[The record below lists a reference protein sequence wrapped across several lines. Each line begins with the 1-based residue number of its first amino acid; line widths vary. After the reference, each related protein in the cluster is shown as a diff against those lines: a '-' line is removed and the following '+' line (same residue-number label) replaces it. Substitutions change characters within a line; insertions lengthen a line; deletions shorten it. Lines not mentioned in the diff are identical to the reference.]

1 MVVWA
6 WDAVATVPDV
16 CRARCA
22 RFFPGDEVALCD
34 GAPPCGCVATRS
46 TVRAGEPVAGV
57 LAVGTGP
64 VLGSAPRGRRLYA
77 LRVPGWGRLVG
88 AAAYG
93 AGNGTF
99 VKARDDKYVTARF
112 IGWGGDKPS
121 FALVETFGDVGSPV
135 AYDTYLLARHCVPSA
150 KVHSR
155 SALRRA
161 LRHGAM
167 SASLEEA
174 PCRTTGVTIDP
185 VGARD
190 LDDAISVVRQGA
202 EGHVVEVH
210 ITDVAGALD
219 RVDGWQHL
227 GDACQSVYLASGVV
241 HMLPAV
247 AAQGAFSLVAGERR
261 RVLTA
266 RFEVASATG
275 EVRWCGWTSETIVV
289 RANCTYGGV
298 AVSESAYLG
307 RLEAATAAVFRGS
320 SEDPPDDAH
329 ELVAVWMKLANEYA
343 GLELATIR
351 RGIFRVCH
359 ASAVPVPLLVRMGLR
374 ARASWMSEYVP
385 WREGLAHAALGV
397 GAYAQ
402 STSPIRRLGDLVNQV
417 YLVAGRSDRALQ
429 FAHEWATARGTAV
442 LSSWS
447 VGARR
452 AERCSRMVEAACVAA
467 SEGGVLPAMVCE
479 VGKRD
484 ARGRRLL
491 SLYLSSLDTLL
502 PVTTAMPPLSV
513 GAAVAVR
520 VFVRGRGGELP
531 RRIGVQLEVEGL
543 AGRDVFECQ
552 ATDLVEGACEGGLVE
567 EGGDRR

>member
-1 MVVWA
+1 MVLWT
-6 WDAVATVPDV
+6 WDAVSAVPDACKV
-16 CRARCA
+16 RCA
-22 RFFPGDEVALCD
+22 RFFPGDDVTLCGGAL
-34 GAPPCGCVATRS
+34 PCGCVALRS
-46 TVRAGEPVAGV
+46 AVRAGELVAGV

-112 IGWGGDKPS
+112 IGWSGERPS
-121 FALVETFGDVGSPV
+121 FALVETFGDVGNPA
-135 AYDTYLLARHCVPSA
+135 AYDMHLLARHCAPSA

-161 LRHGAM
+161 LRHGVT
-167 SASLEEA
+167 LGDA

-190 LDDAISVVRQGA
+190 LDDAISVVRHGA
-202 EGHVVEVH
+202 DGYVVEVH
-210 ITDVAGALD
+210 ITDVAWALD
-219 RVDGWQHL
+219 RADGWQHL

-241 HMLPAV
+241 HMLPAA

-266 RFEVASATG
+266 RFEVSPATG
-275 EVRWCGWTSETIVV
+275 VRWGGWTAETIEV

-298 AVSESAYLG
+298 AVAESAYLG
-307 RLEAATAAVFRGS
+307 RLEAATAVVFQGT
-320 SEDPPDDAH
+320 SETPPVDTH
-329 ELVAVWMKLANEYA
+329 ELVAVWMKLANECA
-343 GLELATIR
+343 GRELATMR
-351 RGIFRVCH
+351 RGVFRVCD
-359 ASAVPVPLLVRMGLR
+359 ASAVRAQPLLVRMGLR
-374 ARASWMSEYVP
+374 ARASWRSEYTP

-402 STSPIRRLGDLVNQV
+402 CTSPIRRLGDLINQV
-417 YLVAGRSDRALQ
+417 YLVEGRSDNALQ
-429 FAHEWATARGTAV
+429 FAHDWATAHGTAV
-442 LSSWS
+442 LSVWS

-452 AERCSRMVEAACVAA
+452 AERCSRVVEAACAAA

-484 ARGRRLL
+484 ARGTRRL
-491 SLYLSSLDTLL
+491 SLYVEPLDTLL
-502 PVTTAMPPLSV
+502 HVATAMPALPV
-513 GAAVAVR
+513 GAAVVVR

-552 ATDLVEGACEGGLVE
+552 ATDLVESACEGGFVE